1 MSDPTS
7 VYAQADRRIAAEAGR
22 YHLPAL
28 LETAERSRSPHTRDL
43 AAVTR
48 LLLDLLDSTLW
59 QARRYADGRLTYAPG
74 EVNDATR
81 CLLALGVPVPI
92 DPAYGTRWARTG
104 DAWPPDAAS
113 DPDHAPKEARP

>member
-1 MSDPTS
+1 MSDPAS
-7 VYAQADRRIAAEAGR
+7 VYAQAARRIAAEAGR
-22 YHLPAL
+22 YDLPAL
-28 LETAERSRSPHTRDL
+28 LDTAERSRSQHTRDL

-59 QARRYADGRLTYAPG
+59 QARRYADRRQSYAPG

-81 CLLALGVPVPI
+81 CLLALGVPVPV

-104 DAWPPDAAS
+104 DTWPPDAAS
-113 DPDHAPKEARP
+113 DPDHAPKEDRR